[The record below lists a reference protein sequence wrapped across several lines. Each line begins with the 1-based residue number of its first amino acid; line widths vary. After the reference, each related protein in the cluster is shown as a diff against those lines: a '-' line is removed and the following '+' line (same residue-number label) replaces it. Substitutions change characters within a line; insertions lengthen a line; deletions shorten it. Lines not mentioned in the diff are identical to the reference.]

1 MALNKKVILLIIY
14 DLGSALLA
22 IPIAFLFRFREIP
35 TVGKLMELGP
45 SRICIFAFVL
55 VFVSYL
61 VETYKYRRNFK
72 NSEIVVRII
81 LSLVVSFF
89 ILSTLY
95 YSVPFFMFGRG
106 VIVIA
111 LLVFGTLQIL
121 CFAGY
126 QWCKRFRGFA
136 KRILILGAG
145 PLACRMGDIIPVTDG
160 NYILSGYVNCS
171 NESVHV
177 PADTILET
185 REELYETVRREKADQ
200 IVVSLTERRGVLP
213 LQEIMT
219 CKLSGIEV
227 VDAPSFYEQ
236 MTGKLLLENINPS
249 WFIFSDGFRITALTR
264 IIKRVLDVVCS
275 AAGILMVLPFLP
287 FIVLAIKLDS
297 PGPVLFRQERVGERE
312 RNFVLFKFRTMRE
325 DAELGT
331 GAVWAQKEDPRATRV
346 GNFYRK
352 SRIDEIPQLFN
363 VLKGEMSLVGPRP
376 ERPEFVDKLKTVI
389 PYYSE
394 RHFVKPGVTGWAQ
407 VRYPYGASVE
417 DALEKLRY
425 DLYYIKNLTLTF
437 DLMIILE
444 TVKVVLFRRGS
455 R

>member
-1 MALNKKVILLIIY
+1 MALNKKVMLLIMY
-14 DLGSALLA
+14 DLGSAFLA
-22 IPIAFLFRFREIP
+22 IPIAFLFRFKEIP
-35 TVGKLMELGP
+35 TADKLMELGA
-45 SRICIFAFVL
+45 SRIFLFAFVL
-55 VFVSYL
+55 VVVSYL
-61 VETYKYRRNFK
+61 VETYKHHRNAR
-72 NSEIVVRII
+72 SREIVVRII
-81 LSLVVSFF
+81 MSLVLSFF

-111 LLVFGTLQIL
+111 LLVFGALQIL
-121 CFAGY
+121 CFAGN
-126 QWCKRFRGFA
+126 QWSKRFRGFA

-145 PLACRMGDIIPVTDG
+145 PLAGRMGDIIPVTDG
-160 NYILSGYVNCS
+160 NYLLSGYVNCS
-171 NESVHV
+171 NEAVHV
-177 PADTILET
+177 PAWTILET
-185 REELYETVRREKADQ
+185 RGNLYETARREKADQ

-213 LQEIMT
+213 LQEIMN

-264 IIKRVLDVVCS
+264 GIKRVLDVVCS
-275 AAGILMVLPFLP
+275 AAGILVTLPFLP

-297 PGPVLFRQERVGERE
+297 PGPVLFRQERVGENE

-325 DAELGT
+325 DAESGT
-331 GAVWAQKEDPRATRV
+331 GAVWAQKEDPRVTRV

-352 SRIDEIPQLFN
+352 SRIDELPQLFN
-363 VLKGEMSLVGPRP
+363 VLKGDMSLVGPRP
-376 ERPEFVDKLKTVI
+376 ERPEFVEKLKTVI

-425 DLYYIKNLTLTF
+425 DLYYIKNLSLTF
-437 DLMIILE
+437 DMMIILE
-444 TVKVVLFRRGS
+444 TVKVVLFRRGG